1 MRSETRRFL
10 RGVCIAVH
18 QAHIPPRESSKSI
31 RIEIR
36 WQRLQRGFNRRG
48 AAFPEKLHVAALD
61 FYVEGI
67 RGQCE
72 HSIHSLGCSLPIA
85 QAKVGLRCIV
95 EHDGIAR
102 IDLFR
107 VLISS
112 ERLCQIPAPSLNCRY
127 IEANVSIVRKYFRRE
142 RSEER
147 RVG

>member
-1 MRSETRRFL
+1 M
-10 RGVCIAVH
+10 
-18 QAHIPPRESSKSI
+18 
-31 RIEIR
+31 
-36 WQRLQRGFNRRG
+36 QRGFNRRG

-127 IEANVSIVRKYFRRE
+127 IEANVSVVRKYFRRE
-142 RSEER
+142 LQLTQRGVVIAFDIVMIKAKRE
-147 RVG
+147 VGLTQVRLQSQ